1 MGNVNND
8 NLERSLVKVNGTMK
22 NFGDTVSSA
31 IDQITHVSEKASSSL
46 RQIGDT
52 ADRVSNAVGSV
63 RDIAELYTQC
73 VEINART
80 RQVEAIT
87 QLKLAQTVAK
97 FKLGELFLIQS
108 FGERNGALQHYYK
121 VLDKAIEEGNTSLI
135 LLSMSGISGIVT
147 KSPLD
152 ELERLYERLD
162 DPNDSGL
169 DF

>member
-1 MGNVNND
+1 MGNVDND

-31 IDQITHVSEKASSSL
+31 IDQITHMSEKASSSL

-73 VEINART
+73 VEINAHT

-108 FGERNGALQHYYK
+108 FGERNGAYSIITKCLTK
-121 VLDKAIEEGNTSLI
+121 
-135 LLSMSGISGIVT
+135 LLKKEIH
-147 KSPLD
+147 L
-152 ELERLYERLD
+152 
-162 DPNDSGL
+162 
-169 DF
+169 

>member
-46 RQIGDT
+46 KQIGDT

-73 VEINART
+73 VEINA
-80 RQVEAIT
+80 
-87 QLKLAQTVAK
+87 AQGGLSVAGGCRCLTK
-97 FKLGELFLIQS
+97 ELDMI
-108 FGERNGALQHYYK
+108 AC
-121 VLDKAIEEGNTSLI
+121 
-135 LLSMSGISGIVT
+135 
-147 KSPLD
+147 
-152 ELERLYERLD
+152 
-162 DPNDSGL
+162 
-169 DF
+169 

>member
-46 RQIGDT
+46 KQIGDT

-80 RQVEAIT
+80 RQVD
-87 QLKLAQTVAK
+87 LN
-97 FKLGELFLIQS
+97 LGS
-108 FGERNGALQHYYK
+108 C
-121 VLDKAIEEGNTSLI
+121 S
-135 LLSMSGISGIVT
+135 
-147 KSPLD
+147 
-152 ELERLYERLD
+152 
-162 DPNDSGL
+162 
-169 DF
+169 

>member
-1 MGNVNND
+1 MGNVDND
-8 NLERSLVKVNGTMK
+8 NSERSLVKVNETMN
-22 NFGDTVSSA
+22 NFGGTVFSA
-31 IDQITHVSEKASSSL
+31 IDQITQVSEKATSSL

-52 ADRVSNAVGSV
+52 ADRVSNAIGSV
-63 RDIAELYTQC
+63 KDIAELYTQC
-73 VEINART
+73 VEINAHT
-80 RQVEAIT
+80 RQIET
-87 QLKLAQTVAK
+87 FSQLKLAQTVAK

-108 FGERNGALQHYYK
+108 FGERNGALQQYYK

-135 LLSMSGISGIVT
+135 LASMSSISGIVT

-152 ELERLYERLD
+152 ELERLYERFD

>member
-1 MGNVNND
+1 MKGND
-8 NLERSLVKVNGTMK
+8 DIEHGLVKVNETMN
-22 NFGDTVSSA
+22 NFSDSVSSA
-31 IDQITHVSEKASSSL
+31 IKQISDTADKTSSTM

-52 ADRVSNAVGSV
+52 ADRVSNAIGSV
-63 RDIAELYTQC
+63 KDIAELYTQC

-97 FKLGELFLIQS
+97 FKLGEMFLTQS
-108 FGERNGALQHYYK
+108 FGERNEALQHHYK
-121 VLDKAIEEGNTSLI
+121 VLDKAIEDGDTTLI
-135 LLSMSGISGIVT
+135 LVAMSNISGIVT

-152 ELERLYERLD
+152 ELERLYERFD